1 MRFDLSDLSLFLNVA
16 DSGSIT
22 KGATRAHLA
31 LASASERIR
40 GMEDTL
46 GVKLLARGRRGV
58 QPTPAGQAL
67 AHHARLMLEQHER
80 MTGELGAYARGLKGH
95 IRLLC
100 NTAAM
105 TEFLPEPLAA
115 YLAAHANVDVD
126 LEERPSYEIV
136 QAVAQGLADIGIV
149 ADTGDLGD
157 LQTFPFDVDRLVVV
171 VPRGHALAKRR
182 QLAFRDVIER
192 DFVGLSAGSALQDH
206 LGQHAARGGR
216 ALKLRVRVRG
226 FDAVCRMVERGV
238 GIGIVPETA
247 ARRCR
252 RGMKIASVPLS
263 DPWAVRHLKLCVR
276 RLDALPVHAQR
287 LVAHL
292 RGD

>member
-67 AHHARLMLEQHER
+67 VHHARLMLEQHER
-80 MTGELGAYARGLKGH
+80 MKGELGAYARGLKGH

-149 ADTGDLGD
+149 ADTVDLGD
-157 LQTFPFDVDRLVVV
+157 LQTFPFGVDRLVVV

-182 QLAFRDVIER
+182 QVAFRDVIDR

-216 ALKLRVRVRG
+216 ALKLRVRVRS

-252 RGMKIASVPLS
+252 RGMKIAGVPLS

-276 RLDALPVHAQR
+276 RLDALPVHAQQ

-292 RGD
+292 RGN